1 LGRLWLAIRCF
12 FTVLFQGRLPEDAVT
27 LLPEGEASVA
37 GADSPRTAAAAS
49 PAPATA
55 PAAAASPPAV
65 RPEDG
70 ALLMRSLMQRD
81 ARLIDFLME
90 DISQYEDD
98 QVGAAVRSMQEQAK
112 DTLSRYV
119 RLTPVID
126 GVEGSFAKV
135 ETGTGPAGVKLL
147 GNIPA
152 SGKVPGG
159 TLRHRGWKAEISGL
173 PALPALKD
181 RAIIAPAEI
190 EVE

>member
-12 FTVLFQGRLPEDAVT
+12 FAVLFQGRLPEDAVT
-27 LLPEGEASVA
+27 LLPEGAF
-37 GADSPRTAAAAS
+37 AAAPAS
-49 PAPATA
+49 TRPNAATAAPATA
-55 PAAAASPPAV
+55 SAAAPSPPAV
-65 RPEDG
+65 RAEDG
-70 ALLMRSLMQRD
+70 ALLMLSLMQRD
-81 ARLIDFLME
+81 SRLIDFLME
-90 DISQYEDD
+90 DISQYDDD

-112 DTLSRYV
+112 DTLNRYV

-135 ETGTGPAGVKLL
+135 EPGVGPAGVKLL

-173 PALPALKD
+173 PALPAAQD